1 MKKFWLFLSLLSC
14 SILLTGCFENNNP
27 EVIDDCIFPEDC
39 AVDEPKAEDLS
50 NKYLTA
56 FWTEP
61 FWSVEISW
69 WIAKFS
75 SPMYETDV
83 EVPVNIRQE
92 WENYY
97 FSWEELEGEFIKKD
111 CIDWWKW
118 DMHYYTVWVAK
129 IRDYYYEWCGDWI
142 EWIKMSDED
151 VPEDYYQ
158 YQPDEEDC
166 QPVFYPIDHEVFP
179 YADIMEE
186 KVKNWFCNME
196 SCMHTLDQYPPE
208 WMPWDPQTQIT
219 VWCWPMYYW
228 SAYITW
234 YIYTSVY
241 PDLWLRITT
250 PAWYDTFYV
259 KSESPIFVR
268 NWDKISHGQEY
279 IRVYE
284 KSANE
289 SLFDVV
295 EKSLNK
301 GCFAQPIEF
310 ENEWQNKV
318 YGNIYNNMIYEVVD
332 KDWNIWWD
340 CIADN
345 ESKEQDYT
353 LVRYFESLD
362 KTKYYKMVF
371 TDWCAPG
378 PCSIFDDVEIF

>member
-1 MKKFWLFLSLLSC
+1 MKKLLLLIPWFLTLFLAW
-14 SILLTGCFENNNP
+14 CFNNNNP
-27 EVIDDCIFPEDC
+27 EVIDDCIIPEDC
-39 AVDEPKAEDLS
+39 ADNTVIDDLQ
-50 NKYLTA
+50 NTYLTA
-56 FWTEP
+56 YGTEP
-61 FWSVEISW
+61 FWDIEISW
-69 WIAKFS
+69 WIATFS

-83 EVPVNIRQE
+83 VEPITIRQE
-92 WENYY
+92 WDNYY
-97 FSWEELEGEFIKKD
+97 FSGEDLEWEFILKD

-158 YQPDEEDC
+158 YQPDDENC
-166 QPVFYPIDHEVFP
+166 KPVFYPINHEVFP

-196 SCMHTLDQYPPE
+196 SCMHTLDQYSPE
-208 WMPWDPQTQIT
+208 WMPGDPQTQIT
-219 VWCWPMYYW
+219 VTCWPMYYW
-228 SAYITW
+228 ETYITW
-234 YIYTSVY
+234 YIYTSVQ
-241 PDLWLRITT
+241 PDLGLRITS
-250 PAWYDTFYV
+250 PKWYDTFYV
-259 KSESPIFVR
+259 KSETPIFVR

-301 GCFAQPIEF
+301 GCFAQPREY
-310 ENEWQNKV
+310 EWQNKI
-318 YGNIYNNMIYEVVD
+318 YWNIYNNMIYEVVD

-362 KTKYYKMVF
+362 RTKYYKLVF

-378 PCSIFDDVEIF
+378 PCSMFGEVEVF